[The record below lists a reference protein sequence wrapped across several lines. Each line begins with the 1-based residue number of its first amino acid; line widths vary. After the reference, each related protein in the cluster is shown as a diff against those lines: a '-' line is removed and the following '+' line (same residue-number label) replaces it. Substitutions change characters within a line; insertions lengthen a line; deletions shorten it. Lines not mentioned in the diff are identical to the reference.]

1 MRNGSTRSAH
11 MRHPPQ
17 DRCIRK
23 ADDSCA
29 REPPLASAPGAR
41 RPPNTRVMSGT
52 PLKRQRRNELRCV
65 QPRIP
70 VHQWR
75 TFCDTEKIIA
85 IFGMSLDEVLELMP
99 IPFAEAD
106 LHERNLK
113 LRVFECMMKAGLQF
127 HPRQRTRQCTQRTPR
142 ATGAALRAD
151 KQDVSWIRRA
161 HLFRCCDTLGA
172 GDPVF
177 FARRSRK
184 NAKLGAVSEARRNL
198 LAARSTG

>member
-1 MRNGSTRSAH
+1 MRN
-11 MRHPPQ
+11 
-17 DRCIRK
+17 DRFGQTGYIRQIYGT
-23 ADDSCA
+23 D
-29 REPPLASAPGAR
+29 APEHGWTGGDCQPSKQVLGILDR
-41 RPPNTRVMSGT
+41 RAV
-52 PLKRQRRNELRCV
+52 CV
-65 QPRIP
+65 
-70 VHQWR
+70 VN
-75 TFCDTEKIIA
+75 
-85 IFGMSLDEVLELMP
+85 EVLELMSIP
-99 IPFAEAD
+99 INEAD
-106 LHERNLK
+106 LRERNLK

-127 HPRQRTRQCTQRTPR
+127 HPRRTRQCTQRTPR

-198 LAARSTG
+198 LAARSTA

>member
-1 MRNGSTRSAH
+1 MAGS
-11 MRHPPQ
+11 
-17 DRCIRK
+17 
-23 ADDSCA
+23 
-29 REPPLASAPGAR
+29 
-41 RPPNTRVMSGT
+41 
-52 PLKRQRRNELRCV
+52 PLKRQRRKEPRCI

-70 VHQWR
+70 MHQWSS
-75 TFCDTEKIIA
+75 FSDTEKIVA
-85 IFGMSLDEVLELMP
+85 IFGMSLGEVLELMS

-106 LHERNLK
+106 LRERNLK
-113 LRVFECMMKAGLQF
+113 LRVFECMMKARLQF
-127 HPRQRTRQCTQRTPR
+127 HPRRTRQCTQRTPR

>member
-1 MRNGSTRSAH
+1 
-11 MRHPPQ
+11 
-17 DRCIRK
+17 
-23 ADDSCA
+23 
-29 REPPLASAPGAR
+29 
-41 RPPNTRVMSGT
+41 MSGI

-75 TFCDTEKIIA
+75 TFSDTEKIIA

-127 HPRQRTRQCTQRTPR
+127 TRDCER
-142 ATGAALRAD
+142 ANARNEIVERLAAAMRAD
-151 KQDVSWIRRA
+151 KQDA
-161 HLFRCCDTLGA
+161 T
-172 GDPVF
+172 
-177 FARRSRK
+177 
-184 NAKLGAVSEARRNL
+184 
-198 LAARSTG
+198 

>member
-1 MRNGSTRSAH
+1 
-11 MRHPPQ
+11 
-17 DRCIRK
+17 
-23 ADDSCA
+23 
-29 REPPLASAPGAR
+29 
-41 RPPNTRVMSGT
+41 MSGT

-75 TFCDTEKIIA
+75 TFSDTEKIIA

-127 HPRQRTRQCTQRTPR
+127 TRDRER
-142 ATGAALRAD
+142 ASARDEVLEQLRAALRGD
-151 KQDVSWIRRA
+151 KPDDN
-161 HLFRCCDTLGA
+161 C
-172 GDPVF
+172 
-177 FARRSRK
+177 
-184 NAKLGAVSEARRNL
+184 
-198 LAARSTG
+198 